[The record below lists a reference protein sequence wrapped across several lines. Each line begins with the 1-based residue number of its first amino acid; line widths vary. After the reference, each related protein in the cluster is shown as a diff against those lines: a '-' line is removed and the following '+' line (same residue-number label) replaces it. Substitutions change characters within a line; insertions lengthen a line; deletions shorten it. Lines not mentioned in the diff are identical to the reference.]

1 MNSHLSPKKIAPSP
15 LKAKTDLGWT
25 SHLKGQLQKAAM
37 PRKKASTPR
46 VVSPRGRRPSLPPGR
61 TPNAA
66 IFSDEDDSMF
76 SLDND
81 SGSHLDFDSS
91 SRDYIT
97 ATHVHS
103 EEISNYVPEDF
114 GGPNKILGFD
124 NF

>member
-15 LKAKTDLGWT
+15 LKTKTDLGWT

-37 PRKKASTPR
+37 PRKKVSTPR
-46 VVSPRGRRPSLPPGR
+46 VVSPPGR